1 MDLLDL
7 DRFEGENGLAD
18 TDRVDLIFCFV
29 GIEGS
34 DFGDFDGDSN
44 GVLSTKSE
52 GGFDGDFASMDLL
65 AVFDC
70 NFSIDS
76 YSDLDGISKGR
87 FEGDFG
93 EFDGESIVF
102 WDFEGVGDGVMVD
115 IAVSGN

>member
-29 GIEGS
+29 DIEGS
-34 DFGDFDGDSN
+34 DSN

-52 GGFDGDFASMDLL
+52 GGFDGDFVSMDLL

-70 NFSIDS
+70 NFNIDS